1 MVNKDILFYL
11 KEGQGRGFSLNI
23 LKQKLIEGGFSEE
36 DVDEAVHELHETHE
50 PKKRLE
56 EKIPVSMTD
65 LKTKRSKKKVEK
77 KAVEETEEKSSGDAF
92 LEQSLKKHEP
102 GSDSFFKSQP
112 YEHINTDHKI
122 RRPSLFNKLGMS
134 FSNPQDL
141 FLRTRHESIL
151 PAFLYQL
158 FILILPFLILSVIT
172 LFFMDTIVAN
182 APELLGT
189 TQLGVDINQLIVDF
203 SELEL
208 FVSMLSITLSIFI
221 GIPLLTFI
229 LTEIYHLII
238 YVFGGLGKYADT
250 YQIAVY
256 GSTPFMLFGLIPF
269 LNFVALLW
277 AIVLHVVGLAE
288 THDMSKV
295 RAFFI
300 ILSVIVLG
308 AVIWL
313 GNYAIRLYSD

>member
-23 LKQKLIEGGFSEE
+23 LKQKLTEGGFSEE
-36 DVDEAVHELHETHE
+36 DIEEAIGEFQNTHE
-50 PKKRLE
+50 PKKIPGE
-56 EKIPVSMTD
+56 EIPETMTD
-65 LKTKRSKKKVEK
+65 LNSKDLEKKVKKKTVN
-77 KAVEETEEKSSGDAF
+77 ETEEKSSGDAF
-92 LEQSLKKHEP
+92 LEQSLKKHKP
-102 GSDSFFKSQP
+102 GSDSLFKSQP
-112 YEHINTDHKI
+112 YEHINTDYKI
-122 RRPSLFNKLGMS
+122 KRPGLFNKLGMS
-134 FSNPQDL
+134 FSNPRDL

-158 FILILPFLILSVIT
+158 FILILPFLILSLVTI
-172 LFFMDTIVAN
+172 FFMDTIVAN

-203 SELEL
+203 SKLDL
-208 FVSMLSITLSIFI
+208 LVSMLSITLSIFI
-221 GIPLLTFI
+221 GIPLMTFV

-256 GSTPFMLFGLIPF
+256 GSTPFMLLGLIPF

-277 AIVLHVVGLAE
+277 GIVLHVVGLAE
-288 THDMSKV
+288 NHNMSKM

-300 ILSVIVLG
+300 IFSVIVLG

-313 GNYAIRLYSD
+313 GNYALDLYSD